1 MLAPFDYSWNS
12 VVVRVNVVRVNVV
25 SVSYGRS
32 KELCLRVCCE

>member
-12 VVVRVNVVRVNVV
+12 VVVRVNVV